1 MNITTYIKEG
11 DKIYYEGHIY
21 EAIGSIHCEVC
32 CFYKSAIRRCG
43 KPICTR
49 YANMMEKPIVWR
61 HFAPFNPIYLDS
73 IKWASTQQKKYVYEV
88 YKQQIRDY
96 HLALAREL
104 SGED

>member
-32 CFYKSAIRRCG
+32 YFYKSAQRRCG

-49 YANMMEKPIVWR
+49 YANTMEKPIVWR

-73 IKWASTQQKKYVYEV
+73 IKWASTQQKKHVYEV